1 MKIKVQKDKE
11 TENEEKIHIV
21 KGPNKWVEF
30 QKERRKSIGRKQ
42 YMKNYTLR
50 NYQNSLV
57 RHHTTNN
64 SRGLINPKTNKH
76 KGIDIW
82 LKHKN
87 KKRF

>member
-1 MKIKVQKDKE
+1 MNNKVQKDKGA
-11 TENEEKIHIV
+11 ENEEKIHIV

-30 QKERRKSIGRKQ
+30 QKEWSKRIGHKQ
-42 YMKNYTLR
+42 YMKSYPLR

-57 RHHTTNN
+57 RHHTTN
-64 SRGLINPKTNKH
+64 SRGFINPKTNKH